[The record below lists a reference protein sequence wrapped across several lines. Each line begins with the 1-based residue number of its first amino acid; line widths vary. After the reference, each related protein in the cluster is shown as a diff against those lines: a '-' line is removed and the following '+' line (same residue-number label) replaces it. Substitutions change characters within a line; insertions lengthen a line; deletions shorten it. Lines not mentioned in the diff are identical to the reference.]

1 MSWRNA
7 ALEHAQ
13 AEDPQEAC
21 GLLVVIKGRE
31 RYWPCKN
38 LASSPSEMFILDPED
53 YAAAE
58 DAGEITAVFH
68 SHPITPPQPS
78 QADLVACE
86 KSGLAWFIVNPKT
99 ESWDECRPSG
109 YKAPLIGREWVWAVQ
124 DCWTLARD
132 WYAEQGI
139 ALRDWERP
147 RNPDD
152 FLTAPMFDGCWRATG
167 FRELQE
173 NEELEL
179 GDLLLMSGGTQHAY
193 QHALTKTARPV
204 GERINLTWMP
214 RVSKK
219 EYNVRQ
225 EVILTDGFD
234 LSNLL
239 HAPTTNPM
247 IPFNDSF
254 HRKGNAS

>member
-1 MSWRNA
+1 MNWRDA
-7 ALEHAQ
+7 ALEHAL

-21 GLLVVIKGRE
+21 GLLVVIKGRK

-38 LASSPSEMFILDPED
+38 LASSPNEMFILDPED
-53 YAAAE
+53 YSAAE

-86 KSGLAWFIVNPKT
+86 RSALPWYIVNPKT
-99 ESWDECRPSG
+99 QAWGSCKPSG

-152 FLTAPMFDGCWRATG
+152 FLAAPMFDGCWAATG
-167 FRELQE
+167 FRELLE
-173 NEELEL
+173 DELLES
-179 GDLLLMSGGTQHAY
+179 GDLLLMSISANGLNHCGVYLGDQLVLHHLQHRLSSRDLYGGWLLKCTGRRLRHA
-193 QHALTKTARPV
+193 A
-204 GERINLTWMP
+204 
-214 RVSKK
+214 
-219 EYNVRQ
+219 
-225 EVILTDGFD
+225 
-234 LSNLL
+234 
-239 HAPTTNPM
+239 
-247 IPFNDSF
+247 
-254 HRKGNAS
+254 